1 MKKDYIFLSISI
13 DITLMSIYDG
23 RPEVQ
28 ITSSTLSTNVNTTR
42 VGLVS
47 GCWELSLP
55 EIFSNPGNPVS
66 MYHLPILL
74 IKLRTNHPLRT
85 YHKIK
90 SNHTILNK
98 FEKIADGGFFKLS
111 TLDKRK
117 LQDDLIKE
125 LTSAYGDK
133 ILRVNKL

>member
-13 DITLMSIYDG
+13 DITLMPIYDG

-28 ITSSTLSTNVNTTR
+28 ITSSTLSMNVNTKR

-47 GCWELSLP
+47 GGWDLSLP
-55 EIFSNPGNPVS
+55 EIFSNPGNPIS

-85 YHKIK
+85 YHKIT
-90 SNHTILNK
+90 SIHSILDK
-98 FEKIADGGFFKLS
+98 FEKIAKGGFKLS

-117 LQDDLIKE
+117 LQDNLIKE